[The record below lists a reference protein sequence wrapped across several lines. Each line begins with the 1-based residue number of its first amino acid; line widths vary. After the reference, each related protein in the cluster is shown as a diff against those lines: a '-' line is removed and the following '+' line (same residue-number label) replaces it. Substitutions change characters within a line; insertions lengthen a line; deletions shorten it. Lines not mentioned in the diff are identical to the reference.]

1 MELFAADSLSPLI
14 SPLRDAAM
22 RADRLIVAVLRR
34 VLEVV
39 LRETGLTPLPDELR
53 ISTSSSFT
61 ASLHQL
67 KDKPVFA

>member
-53 ISTSSSFT
+53 EGFGFLPLPLSRPLCIS
-61 ASLHQL
+61 
-67 KDKPVFA
+67 